1 MGSGPLTKVTAKL
14 ASEVC
19 ARFHLGAEAQPLLKS
34 THTPAQFLDVLVEK
48 QQYLDAVKLLAH
60 GLPKRE
66 AVWWACGCVKAA
78 PEASAAPGAAA
89 ALKTTER
96 WVADPTEENRQAAMP
111 AAEAA
116 PVGTPAGCVALAA
129 FFSGGS
135 LGPPNVP
142 AIPPAE
148 TLTGDAVAGAVMM
161 AVVVKEPE
169 KAPDKYRAFV
179 SRGIEIANGKNL
191 WK

>member
-1 MGSGPLTKVTAKL
+1 MPSGPLSKFAAKTAQD
-14 ASEVC
+14 VC
-19 ARFHLGAEAQPLLKS
+19 ACFKLGDEARPLLRPGQ
-34 THTPAQFLDVLVEK
+34 TPA
-48 QQYLDAVKLLAH
+48 QYLDALMDKQQYQDAVRFLAH

-66 AVWWACGCVKAA
+66 AVWWACFCAKGLAGTNL
-78 PEASAAPGAAA
+78 PQPDAAA
-89 ALKTTER
+89 IKTAER
-96 WVADPTEENRQAAMP
+96 WVAEPNEENRQAAMP
-111 AAEAA
+111 AAEGARF
-116 PVGTPAGCVALAA
+116 GTPAGCVALGA

-169 KAPDKYRAFV
+169 KAAEKYKAFLG
-179 SRGIEIANGKNL
+179 RGIEIANGKNL

>member
-1 MGSGPLTKVTAKL
+1 MASGPLLKVAVKS
-14 ASEVC
+14 AAEVC
-19 ARFHLGAEAQPLLKS
+19 ARFELGDEARPLLRPGL
-34 THTPAQFLDVLVEK
+34 TPAQYLDLLMEK
-48 QQYLDAVKLLAH
+48 QHYQDATRFLAH

-66 AVWWACGCVKAA
+66 AVWWACLCAK
-78 PEASAAPGAAA
+78 GAAGTSPPPTA
-89 ALKTTER
+89 AAIKSAER
-96 WVADPTEENRQAAMP
+96 WVADPSEDNRRAAMP
-111 AAEAA
+111 AAEEAKF
-116 PVGTPAGCVALAA
+116 GTPAGCAALAA

-161 AVVVKEPE
+161 AVVIKEPE
-169 KAPDKYRAFV
+169 KAPEKYRAFL

>member
-1 MGSGPLTKVTAKL
+1 MKTAGGTG
-14 ASEVC
+14 V
-19 ARFHLGAEAQPLLKS
+19 P
-34 THTPAQFLDVLVEK
+34 P
-48 QQYLDAVKLLAH
+48 
-60 GLPKRE
+60 
-66 AVWWACGCVKAA
+66 
-78 PEASAAPGAAA
+78 AAA
-89 ALKTTER
+89 GALKTAER
-96 WVADPTEENRQAAMP
+96 WVVDPTEENRQAAMP

-116 PVGTPAGCVALAA
+116 PFGTAAGCAALAA

-169 KAPDKYRAFV
+169 KAPEKYRAFL